1 LEKKEKIRMTISF
14 MILEDDAVF
23 GQRLKQ
29 IIERKL
35 TEDLGIDV
43 KIIITTSLSEAME
56 KRASADIHLVDID
69 LEGKGNGIDYL
80 RELAKDYPEDEPA
93 IPAVVISSHSEE
105 FYKMTALNELKVI
118 GYIEKETAYSE
129 EDVLKDL
136 KKAVKCVQK
145 FDDKTVTFTRPAYKR
160 TYKERNIWCIKRLPN
175 GQKKIMVTVYDEF
188 SNELIEEEFSIKSS
202 LAEVPKLFSDPD
214 KMIRCHQS
222 WLVNPR
228 IIIAQTRDDLILSSG
243 LKIPLGGEYVENV
256 ESYIR

>member
-1 LEKKEKIRMTISF
+1 MIISF
-14 MILEDDAVF
+14 MILEDDIVF

-29 IIERKL
+29 IVERKL
-35 TEDLGIDV
+35 TEEMGIEV
-43 KIIITTSLSEAME
+43 KTVLATTLSEAIE

-69 LEGKGNGIDYL
+69 LTGKGNGLDYI
-80 RELAKDYPEDEPA
+80 RELAKDYSDDEPSL
-93 IPAVVISSHSEE
+93 PVVVISSHSEE

-118 GYIEKETAYSE
+118 GYIEKGQAYNE
-129 EDVLKDL
+129 EQVLSDL
-136 KKAVKCVQK
+136 KKAVKCVEK

-160 TYKERNIWCIKRLPN
+160 TYKERNVWCIKRLPN
-175 GQKKIMVTVYDEF
+175 GQKKILVTVYDEF
-188 SNELIEEEFSIKSS
+188 SKELIEEEFSIKSS
-202 LAEVPKLFSDPD
+202 LTEVPKLFSASD

-228 IIIAQTRDDLILSSG
+228 IIVAQTRDDLILASG